1 MTTAKWL
8 TSLVRARQLQEDA
21 ARQRLASAER
31 IKQRANARVRYDEER
46 LASLCEAGSEAN
58 APAFVAAAVALQA
71 AAATHAAAVHM
82 AQDAQHEEDG
92 RRGELGDAARAR
104 RSAEELA
111 ERSEAAERARLSRAA
126 QRELDEVAARVHRD
140 ADTGLSRGSAL

>member
-1 MTTAKWL
+1 MSGARWL

-21 ARQRLASAER
+21 ARQRLATAER

-46 LASLCEAGSEAN
+46 LESLRDVQAESS
-58 APAFVAAAVALQA
+58 APVFVAAAVALQA
-71 AAATHAAAVHM
+71 AAATHAAAVHL
-82 AQDAQHEEDG
+82 AAAAEADETE

-111 ERSEAAERARLSRAA
+111 DRAAVAEQVRLSRAA
-126 QRELDEVAARVHRD
+126 QRELDEIAARVQRD
-140 ADTGLSRGSAL
+140 VTAPGAHGGER

>member
-1 MTTAKWL
+1 MSARWL

-21 ARQRLASAER
+21 ARQRLATAER

-46 LASLCEAGSEAN
+46 LESLREADAECS
-58 APAFVAAAVALQA
+58 APVFVAAAVALQA

-82 AQDAQHEEDG
+82 AESAAADETE
-92 RRGELGDAARAR
+92 RRGELGAAARAR

-111 ERSEAAERARLSRAA
+111 ERADAAEQLRLNRAA
-126 QRELDEVAARVHRD
+126 QRDLDEIAARVQRD
-140 ADTGLSRGSAL
+140 GALPTARGGER